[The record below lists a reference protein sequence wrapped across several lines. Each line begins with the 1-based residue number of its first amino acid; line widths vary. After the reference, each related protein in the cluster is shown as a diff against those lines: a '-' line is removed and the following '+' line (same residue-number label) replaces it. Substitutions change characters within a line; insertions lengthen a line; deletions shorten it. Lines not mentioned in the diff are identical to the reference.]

1 MRFVAAS
8 LLAAA
13 LACGLSGIAAA
24 EEGQA
29 HKQVRKAPAKQARKQ
44 PGKQATKPVKKPA
57 QKPAQKQARKPA
69 GKPAEKPAEKPAVAA
84 VPADENAEGFL
95 NLYVE
100 LCVRHFGDLE
110 EFRARLLRDKVPKL
124 PAEDAQLFLSGMEG
138 DAWPVPYKGEMGNYV
153 LALPAGRNL
162 CLLHARRAN
171 AAAVEKGFLD
181 IVADAPSP
189 MVARRGPRREELTEA
204 KIRTRTVSSTWAP
217 PDARRKMEFMLTTT
231 ASDQAELQVLGSVAM
246 VAGDEKA
253 PVKAK
258 ASLPARQTQ
267 AHPTRNRM
275 P

>member
-13 LACGLSGIAAA
+13 LTCGLSGIAAA

-44 PGKQATKPVKKPA
+44 PGKLAAKPVKKPA
-57 QKPAQKQARKPA
+57 QKPVQKQAQKPA
-69 GKPAEKPAEKPAVAA
+69 GKLAGKPAMAAVAA

-100 LCVRHFGDLE
+100 LCVRHFGDLDD
-110 EFRARLLRDKVPKL
+110 FRARLLRDKVPKV

-153 LALPAGRNL
+153 LALPAGKNL

-231 ASDQAELQVLGSVAM
+231 ASDKAELQVLGSVAM
-246 VAGDEKA
+246 LAGDEKA
-253 PVKAK
+253 PVKSK

-267 AHPTRNRM
+267 ARPAQNRM

>member
-29 HKQVRKAPAKQARKQ
+29 HKQVRQAPAKQARKQ
-44 PGKQATKPVKKPA
+44 PGKQATKPV
-57 QKPAQKQARKPA
+57 QKQARKPA
-69 GKPAEKPAEKPAVAA
+69 GKPAGKPAEKPAVAA

-110 EFRARLLRDKVPKL
+110 EFRARLLRDKVPRL

-153 LALPAGRNL
+153 LALPAGKNL

-189 MVARRGPRREELTEA
+189 MVARRGPAREQVTEA
-204 KIRTRTVSSTWAP
+204 KLRTRTVSSAWAP

-231 ASDQAELQVLGSVAM
+231 ASDKAELQVLGSVAM
-246 VAGDEKA
+246 IAGDEKA
-253 PVKAK
+253 PVKLPVKAK
-258 ASLPARQTQ
+258 AAPSARQTQ
-267 AHPTRNRM
+267 ARPHARP
-275 P
+275 

>member
-1 MRFVAAS
+1 MRGLAAS
-8 LLAAA
+8 LLAV
-13 LACGLSGIAAA
+13 LIGCGLSGIAVAG
-24 EEGQA
+24 EGQA
-29 HKQVRKAPAKQARKQ
+29 QKQVHKAPQKQAQKQ
-44 PGKQATKPVKKPA
+44 SSKQAKKPA
-57 QKPAQKQARKPA
+57 KKPVTKSAPK
-69 GKPAEKPAEKPAVAA
+69 VAA
-84 VPADENAEGFL
+84 VPADENADGFL

-110 EFRARLLRDKVPKL
+110 EFRARLLNDKVPRL

-153 LALPAGRNL
+153 LALPAGKNL

-189 MVARRGPRREELTEA
+189 MVARRGPDREELTAA

-231 ASDQAELQVLGSVAM
+231 ASSKAELQALGSVAM
-246 VAGDEKA
+246 IAGGDGKA
-253 PVKAK
+253 PVKSK
-258 ASLPARQTQ
+258 TSLPARQAQ
-267 AHPTRNRM
+267 ARPHAKP
-275 P
+275 

>member
-1 MRFVAAS
+1 MRGLAAS
-8 LLAAA
+8 LLAV
-13 LACGLSGIAAA
+13 LIGCGVSGIAVAG
-24 EEGQA
+24 EGQA
-29 HKQVRKAPAKQARKQ
+29 QKQVHKAPQKQAQKQ
-44 PGKQATKPVKKPA
+44 SSKQSKKPA
-57 QKPAQKQARKPA
+57 KKPVTKSAPK
-69 GKPAEKPAEKPAVAA
+69 VAA
-84 VPADENAEGFL
+84 VPADENADGFL

-110 EFRARLLRDKVPKL
+110 EFRARLLNDKVPKL

-153 LALPAGRNL
+153 LALPAGKNL

-189 MVARRGPRREELTEA
+189 MVARRGPDREELTGA

-231 ASDQAELQVLGSVAM
+231 ASNKAELQALGSVAM
-246 VAGDEKA
+246 IAGGDGKA
-253 PVKAK
+253 PVKSK
-258 ASLPARQTQ
+258 TSLPARQTQ
-267 AHPTRNRM
+267 ARPHAKP
-275 P
+275 